1 MGGRGQGSEW
11 PQGSA
16 LLAGG
21 PMDQSRSIFHT
32 HASGWPR
39 IPGACCIQ
47 HWAPQSPGPTHS
59 SDHFSPVRR
68 LKGDGF
74 CGCPDVAIP
83 EKGASGPELLLWVNP
98 SLSPKSPFS
107 GPGPWP
113 SAEWTCDQPLGGCP
127 QREGQGEERAG
138 HRSGPA
144 GGSSLLPS
152 LMCVR
157 CPPSSVALVST
168 GYGTQGDA
176 ARPWFKCSEQR
187 RSDSR
192 AVSPGTAVP
201 GCQWA
206 WCPCECIHPSPASW
220 PPPQGPAERAGGRML
235 TWGFLCRGS
244 GPFLKTPLPS
254 WCHPVHTL
262 TCLQKPRRWGWA
274 HGQGLENP
282 DERAQESWQLREKTL
297 PRRGASRDT
306 AAVPPFLV
314 PTPAPQKREPPGGEE
329 GRQTDP
335 PELLREDSHG
345 DSRQDPGCPPAP
357 QAKWFGSLT
366 RTRGPHKPDA
376 SGDPDASLQRV
387 SSCRCEHG
395 ARMPRA

>member
-127 QREGQGEERAG
+127 QREEQGEERAG

-192 AVSPGTAVP
+192 AVSRAQQCRAANGHGALVNAFTPHLLPGH
-201 GCQWA
+201 
-206 WCPCECIHPSPASW
+206 HP
-220 PPPQGPAERAGGRML
+220 RD
-235 TWGFLCRGS
+235 
-244 GPFLKTPLPS
+244 PL
-254 WCHPVHTL
+254 
-262 TCLQKPRRWGWA
+262 R
-274 HGQGLENP
+274 GLEDARSP
-282 DERAQESWQLREKTL
+282 
-297 PRRGASRDT
+297 GASS
-306 AAVPPFLV
+306 AGV
-314 PTPAPQKREPPGGEE
+314 
-329 GRQTDP
+329 
-335 PELLREDSHG
+335 
-345 DSRQDPGCPPAP
+345 
-357 QAKWFGSLT
+357 
-366 RTRGPHKPDA
+366 
-376 SGDPDASLQRV
+376 RV
-387 SSCRCEHG
+387 RF
-395 ARMPRA
+395 